1 MCCFYSLFVSIST
14 TLDSLPRG
22 FWPYVVY
29 IGECQNTA
37 QRAKLPKRR
46 SRPLRSAPK
55 PCLKVSLHTA
65 PQECGRLLLI
75 HSVVFGMPLIMTVS
89 VKCTFVTE
97 FFTSALAFWGDMINV
112 YVILISEEKITP
124 SAFSLLFL

>member
-1 MCCFYSLFVSIST
+1 MPVASRYGLASLGIFK
-14 TLDSLPRG
+14 
-22 FWPYVVY
+22 VY
-29 IGECQNTA
+29 ELHKLQK
-37 QRAKLPKRR
+37 QVPLPKRR